1 MSWKKSFATA
11 SLRRQCLL
19 LRLARYELQVENNCR
34 KDTRPK
40 LSQPSQ
46 SEAYGLQADGCDS
59 PHSNRSSNRQPTWT
73 GTEWPPLLIQLWASY
88 DIKSFT
94 VGHFRHS
101 NSKDECNITYC
112 NYREELSVEDGVL
125 FNAHRLVIPTL
136 PRAEYLKDL
145 QTGYLAGE
153 KTLLEA
159 HQTVFWSG
167 ISDFE
172 RNAVKLCDVCL
183 KYKPAQQKEP
193 LIPHDNTLAKAILN
207 GKISLKPWSKS

>member
-1 MSWKKSFATA
+1 M
-11 SLRRQCLL
+11 
-19 LRLARYELQVENNCR
+19 
-34 KDTRPK
+34 
-40 LSQPSQ
+40 
-46 SEAYGLQADGCDS
+46 
-59 PHSNRSSNRQPTWT
+59 
-73 GTEWPPLLIQLWASY
+73 
-88 DIKSFT
+88 
-94 VGHFRHS
+94 
-101 NSKDECNITYC
+101 
-112 NYREELSVEDGVL
+112 
-125 FNAHRLVIPTL
+125 IPTL

-183 KYKPAQQKEP
+183 KYKLAQQKEP

-207 GKISLKPWSKS
+207 GKITLKPWSKS